1 MLSQT
6 ASSSADRADDFFL
19 RIFGNDAVVAMVHA
33 SLTETGRWEERKR
46 RLPAPVVVWLTLM
59 LALHR
64 SLSIPNAFLKLQ
76 VAADERLSEASTFK
90 VTDEALCHARA
101 RLGFEPLMNLFGKTA
116 EELRPQPS
124 FAGLHAWVI
133 DGTTC
138 DIPDT
143 KANEEHFG
151 RPKVHRGMAAFPQ
164 LKLVPL
170 MCASSRR
177 IKQIRVLGSLEHEIK
192 ALHELLPHI
201 PEGDVVFV
209 DRGLASYGL
218 VPECQRLGIHVVMR
232 ISAIYKPR
240 IVKQIGPG
248 DYLVE
253 GKFSVPIPEAEQSGG
268 RKNRDVTVKAR
279 MIVFWFDGDKQPVR
293 LLTTLSPE
301 QASGRELA
309 EGYHLRWEVE
319 LGIGELKTH
328 LSAICHGKLHTTF
341 RSKSPMLILQEVFA
355 LLATYNLVRSL
366 MVQAASA
373 NNLDPLK
380 ISFVG
385 TLEVLKT
392 TIPYLLLLQEPE
404 EWNVKL
410 RKLLDRIAAQ
420 KLTRFRRPRW
430 YPRKVKQ
437 KMGSYHLK
445 RAGDRGYLCDF
456 KAQIRLGEA
465 A

>member
-1 MLSQT
+1 MVAETSEF
-6 ASSSADRADDFFL
+6 SADLSDDFFL
-19 RIFGNDAVVAMVHA
+19 RIFGNDAVVQMVHA

-46 RLPAPVVVWLTLM
+46 KLPAPVVVWLALM

-76 VAADERLSEASTFK
+76 VAADERWPGSSAFK

-101 RLGFEPLMNLFGKTA
+101 RLGFKTLMNLFGKTA
-116 EELRPQPS
+116 EEIRPEPS
-124 FAGLHAWVI
+124 FVGKCAWVI

-143 KANEEHFG
+143 EANEEHFG
-151 RPKVHRGMAAFPQ
+151 RAKSHRGRAAFPQ

-170 MCASSRR
+170 TCVSSRR
-177 IKQIRVLGSLEHEIK
+177 VKQVRVLGCSEHETK
-192 ALHELLPHI
+192 ALRELLSHI

-209 DRGLASYGL
+209 DRGLASYSL
-218 VPECQRLGIHVVMR
+218 VQECQQLGIHVVMR
-232 ISAIYKPR
+232 ISTLYKPR
-240 IVKQIGPG
+240 LVAQFGPG

-253 GKFSVPIPEAEQSGG
+253 GKFKVPIPKAERTG
-268 RKNRDVTVKAR
+268 RRKTRDVIVRAR
-279 MIVFWFDGDKQPVR
+279 MIVFWFDGHKQPVR
-293 LLTTLSPE
+293 LLTTLTPE
-301 QASGRELA
+301 QASARELA

-355 LLATYNLVRSL
+355 LLATYNLVRSM
-366 MVQAASA
+366 MVQAASVHD
-373 NNLDPLK
+373 LDPLK
-380 ISFVG
+380 LSFLG

-392 TIPYLLLLQEPE
+392 VLPYLLLIQTPR
-404 EWNVKL
+404 EWGIKL
-410 RKLLDRIAAQ
+410 RMLVDRIAAQ
-420 KLTRFRRPRW
+420 KLTRPRRPRR

-437 KMGSYHLK
+437 KIGTYRLK
-445 RAGDRGYLCDF
+445 RAGDHGYLCDF
-456 KAQIRLGEA
+456 KERIQLGEPA
-465 A
+465 